1 MNLRVRVY
9 LGSPGFHGEA
19 DTAGGTGDAQ
29 VQDDGAVGPDGDR
42 GGLGGQGEEQFPLQ
56 ARPRVRNVMVQRTR
70 VRHERPEDGG
80 LSGGTVPK
88 VADRSWEEVATLGT
102 FVDNLFTT
110 RYNCK
115 KRVFRGA
122 RGGRRR
128 SYVNYKTVSF
138 LFAPTCSGEA
148 CAAAPKVPNGFLA
161 VERWLFHSIY
171 NYFFRVKKKY
181 IYKDSSRRGMII
193 MVVLKAT

>member
-9 LGSPGFHGEA
+9 LGSLGFRA
-19 DTAGGTGDAQ
+19 DPVAAGGTGDAQ
-29 VQDDGAVGPDGDR
+29 VQDDGPKRPDGDR
-42 GGLGGQGEEQFPLQ
+42 GRVGGQGEEQFPLQ
-56 ARPRVRNVMVQRTR
+56 ARPRVRNVVVQRTR

-80 LSGGTVPK
+80 LSGGMVPK
-88 VADRSWEEVATLGT
+88 VAVDEELRGATLGT

-128 SYVNYKTVSF
+128 SYVNYKMVSF
-138 LFAPTCSGEA
+138 LFVPICSGGYVRG
-148 CAAAPKVPNGFLA
+148 APRVCKGARGAHRAHFL
-161 VERWLFHSIY
+161 SIY
-171 NYFFRVKKKY
+171 YIIFRVKK
-181 IYKDSSRRGMII
+181 
-193 MVVLKAT
+193 